1 MMRWMRRTRPMDDF
15 LADIYFSERTACCV
29 LDEIRAM
36 VKTSNFAGLSGS
48 VEELQR
54 MLQSMEDALYK
65 YKAYLGC
72 DKAFASLR
80 KREKELKDSIKS
92 LQFEALKLHEG
103 ELIYLKDSPEHEAYV
118 LGLAK
123 GYDRAKEEL
132 KPKEEDEKEKSD
144 DIQSD

>member
-1 MMRWMRRTRPMDDF
+1 MDDF
-15 LADIYFSERTACCV
+15 LSDIYFSERTACCV

-48 VEELQR
+48 IEELQR

-80 KREKELKDSIKS
+80 KREKELKDSIKF
-92 LQFEALKLHEG
+92 LQSEALKLHEG
-103 ELIYLKDSPEHEAYV
+103 ELLYLKDSPEHGAYL

-123 GYDRAKEEL
+123 GYETARDHF
-132 KPKEEDEKEKSD
+132 KPKEEDEKEKSN